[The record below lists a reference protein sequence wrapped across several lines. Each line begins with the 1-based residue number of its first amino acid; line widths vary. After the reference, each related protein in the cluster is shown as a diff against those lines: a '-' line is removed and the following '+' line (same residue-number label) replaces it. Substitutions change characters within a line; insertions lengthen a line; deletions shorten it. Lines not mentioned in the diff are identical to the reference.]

1 MIRKFCDILR
11 ACLYNCICS
20 PPPLC
25 FFLLL
30 FSLVT
35 ILKQSNG
42 AREAEKDQAAA
53 QTLHVSLN
61 EADRRLG
68 NSIESVSVPIKYII
82 FLVGNHSSLLPN
94 FPEKLSSLVVRT

>member
-1 MIRKFCDILR
+1 M
-11 ACLYNCICS
+11 YNCICS
-20 PPPLC
+20 P
-25 FFLLL
+25 FFFSFL

-53 QTLHVSLN
+53 KTLHVSLS

-68 NSIESVSVPIKYII
+68 NSRESVSVPIKYII
-82 FLVGNHSSLLPN
+82 FLVGNHSSLPPN
-94 FPEKLSSLVVRT
+94 FPEKTIKFI